1 MSLGLKS
8 GSLEILFQNFG
19 QNKTLTNI
27 LQKVQEDEFGYSLKV
42 LNSIDTRFFTDLI
55 MIKSFYEIRGEL
67 EGAIEAFASE
77 NEENI
82 REFILSSFTFSENE
96 YNLMK
101 FFIDI
106 FEIIYK
112 KSEFLSRDTIPTLS
126 ELLPTVKS
134 LYSWLKNKQKNLNDD
149 QMEIV
154 IISNNVTLTI
164 DDMTYTSFIEFEEMQ
179 QIRNQ
184 YSISQQQY
192 EDNIYTIKYDF
203 LNTIISVLEE

>member
-1 MSLGLKS
+1 
-8 GSLEILFQNFG
+8 
-19 QNKTLTNI
+19 
-27 LQKVQEDEFGYSLKV
+27 
-42 LNSIDTRFFTDLI
+42 
-55 MIKSFYEIRGEL
+55 
-67 EGAIEAFASE
+67 
-77 NEENI
+77 
-82 REFILSSFTFSENE
+82 
-96 YNLMK
+96 MK

-106 FEIIYK
+106 FEKIYK

-134 LYSWLKNKQKNLNDD
+134 LHSWLKNKQQNLNDD
-149 QMEIV
+149 QMEIS